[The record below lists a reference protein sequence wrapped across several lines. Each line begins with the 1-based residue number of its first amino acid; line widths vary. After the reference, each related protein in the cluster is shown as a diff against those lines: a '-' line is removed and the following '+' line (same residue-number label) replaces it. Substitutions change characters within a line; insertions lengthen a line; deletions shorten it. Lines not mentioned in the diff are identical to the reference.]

1 MNRTECSQ
9 GELQSYHKGQL
20 QFLKMEI
27 GMWKHSLQKGK
38 EKGRECFV
46 GSVAPQCLPSSVRQV
61 EGATVLTLTHLGQ
74 RTAHRLEHT
83 GHPYL
88 TAQHTRTTCLM
99 CGAAAFGTRVCNE
112 KPTLQLQVGGKQVRK
127 QLMWDARRTH
137 AAHLNVTLSAPL

>member
-1 MNRTECSQ
+1 
-9 GELQSYHKGQL
+9 
-20 QFLKMEI
+20 
-27 GMWKHSLQKGK
+27 MWKHSLQKGK

-88 TAQHTRTTCLM
+88 TASCA
-99 CGAAAFGTRVCNE
+99 GAAAFGTRVCNE